1 MSERLDHAEL
11 TRAVAQVGSATL
23 EQLTASEE
31 AYYTTPT
38 AIPDVTARLLR
49 VVPKHTSHPL
59 DFLVAIDPRDGQLVV
74 TTTHPAGVARVVL
87 TEPALMTSPKL
98 AAVVFELV
106 RPRAVPLTLVS
117 SAELLPEPLRA
128 LFRAPSQ
135 ESLPTGGV
143 AGEFQVLDRGRLMQW
158 RFVLDEVAGS
168 SLEKRELT
176 TGGPQ

>member
-1 MSERLDHAEL
+1 
-11 TRAVAQVGSATL
+11 
-23 EQLTASEE
+23 
-31 AYYTTPT
+31 
-38 AIPDVTARLLR
+38 
-49 VVPKHTSHPL
+49 
-59 DFLVAIDPRDGQLVV
+59 
-74 TTTHPAGVARVVL
+74 
-87 TEPALMTSPKL
+87 
-98 AAVVFELV
+98 V